1 MENSL
6 TENKIGLF
14 CEDFLRLLNFNQKK
28 HKERVP
34 CLVGEPDSGKTSL
47 FYPILRLIHHSNA
60 ATVTKQKVFKKAM
73 IGKNTEV
80 IFIDG
85 ATPSTLDVDDW
96 KILTQGGYTACD
108 VKYKTAKSFFNRCPL
123 FMPAQQKLQFKEEDQ
138 QGMDRRLRYYFF
150 KRLSSPKKQTAQW
163 LRKHPMECV
172 VWAASKARVD
182 TDEEESS
189 DDDDEDAER
198 NTPNDEGP
206 LLETEKEVL
215 RNVQLT
221 DLLADLRAN
230 PRDDEDT
237 AGDDNGDQIVDADDD
252 DETTHALKN
261 SLAQTLPGSLDN
273 RHLSLLLEKH
283 LQQNEE
289 RMRREIQ
296 RHERHQQRLR
306 SKGVSE
312 ENERLLPH
320 NPNEPLPT
328 PIRNDLAIHEQM
340 TARADRKEKKRAREA
355 FQSAWLRNTERELNE
370 CMVTLESS
378 IMLDMRDSMDA
389 LCEIL
394 EEKLKDHHNNLGTL
408 GCQEALAERKKVCV
422 ELGLLRK
429 ENQHMVKTLF
439 EALPVPSSSQRE
451 EMEEILEQEK
461 PRTPNYVPQ
470 DNLEQYGMQSPCTF
484 SYVTGSDDDDDEQ
497 LFITPSTAPRAYSLS
512 SAPKRSYQKR
522 RSQPPTSS
530 PMPKR
535 GRITHLFSL
544 SQQ

>member
-1 MENSL
+1 MGLVTPRAFSRYDPSKVPQSKYFQDVLKNSL
-6 TENKIGLF
+6 TENEIGLF

-47 FYPILRLIHHSNA
+47 FYPILGNV
-60 ATVTKQKVFKKAM
+60 ATVTKQKVFNKVM

-80 IFIDG
+80 IFIDE

-108 VKYKTAKSFFNRCPL
+108 VKYKTAISFFNRCPM
-123 FMPAQQKLQFKEEDQ
+123 FMTAQQNLQFKEEDQ
-138 QGMDRRLRYYFF
+138 QAMDRRLRYYFF
-150 KRLSSPKKQTAQW
+150 KRLSSPKKKAAQW

-198 NTPNDEGP
+198 NTPNDEGA

-230 PRDDEDT
+230 PRDEEDT

-273 RHLSLLLEKH
+273 RHLSLLLEKR

-296 RHERHQQRLR
+296 RHERHQQQ
-306 SKGVSE
+306 SE
-312 ENERLLPH
+312 SPW
-320 NPNEPLPT
+320 
-328 PIRNDLAIHEQM
+328 Q
-340 TARADRKEKKRAREA
+340 
-355 FQSAWLRNTERELNE
+355 
-370 CMVTLESS
+370 
-378 IMLDMRDSMDA
+378 
-389 LCEIL
+389 
-394 EEKLKDHHNNLGTL
+394 
-408 GCQEALAERKKVCV
+408 
-422 ELGLLRK
+422 
-429 ENQHMVKTLF
+429 
-439 EALPVPSSSQRE
+439 QR
-451 EMEEILEQEK
+451 
-461 PRTPNYVPQ
+461 Q
-470 DNLEQYGMQSPCTF
+470 DNKASIP
-484 SYVTGSDDDDDEQ
+484 VGSCIAHDVAPHWS
-497 LFITPSTAPRAYSLS
+497 FTP
-512 SAPKRSYQKR
+512 PKE
-522 RSQPPTSS
+522 
-530 PMPKR
+530 
-535 GRITHLFSL
+535 
-544 SQQ
+544 